1 MEWTVTLSWALGSP
15 SRTCLSDSDF
25 CLWFTNNLEI
35 IMKHWITPRQQAL
48 FSMQWHCPQTDHA
61 FFNFC
66 CPSFF
71 LLLLCLCCHCS
82 VISTQSSPVSLPFC
96 SHSPMILWPTPIQSL
111 KRARVVVWIP
121 NDATKAVISLLK
133 LEDSLFSHCVG
144 TLQYNLPKC
153 NSVYSALVDVVTLA
167 LVQYWGC
174 ILFLTLR

>member
-1 MEWTVTLSWALGSP
+1 METEFTLLLLLSQSKSYIATNNPPVTQFGSSKNPLLWIWILFVLIIKTWKHYLEWTVTLSWALGSP

-35 IMKHWITPRQQAL
+35 IIKHWITTRQQAL

-82 VISTQSSPVSLPFC
+82 CNFYTVLSSLAAFLFTQPHVSVAYTNTEP
-96 SHSPMILWPTPIQSL
+96 
-111 KRARVVVWIP
+111 
-121 NDATKAVISLLK
+121 
-133 LEDSLFSHCVG
+133 
-144 TLQYNLPKC
+144 
-153 NSVYSALVDVVTLA
+153 
-167 LVQYWGC
+167 
-174 ILFLTLR
+174 